1 MSNTKKSFVGGAAIL
16 AAAGLIG
23 KVIGMFYRVWLT
35 DLISS
40 EGMGL
45 YGTPYSVYS
54 FLLVVSSAGLPTAIS
69 KLTNERFVS
78 GDRAGAKWILKK
90 TRRILMCTGLAATL
104 LMALLSKPLATV
116 MGDPAAA
123 PGFVALAPSLFFV
136 CLISSYRG
144 YFQGAQNMTPT
155 AVSQTIETVGKVVLG
170 FVLVGIMAP
179 HGLIW
184 GAVAAILG
192 VTGAEF
198 MALIFM
204 FARYMLDG
212 KKHAQADNV
221 PAQPVEH
228 FYKKLFAIAIP
239 VTVGA
244 SMMPI
249 VNLVDAS
256 LVVNRLTGIGFVLE
270 DAREMYGVLTGMV
283 NTMVNMPAVITLS
296 FSMSLVPAVSSAM
309 TRGDQDDLHRTVGT
323 ALKLALM
330 IGSAAAVGM
339 GVLSHNI
346 LRLLYSSQPEN
357 CLVTGG
363 ELLSVMAIGV
373 LFLALVQTTT
383 GMLQGMGKASYPV
396 KTLAVGLVAKILLN
410 YVLIGI
416 PEVNVMGAAYATV
429 ACYGISAIG
438 NVLMVLKVSKTRLK
452 VVDALVR
459 PAVAAGAMG
468 VAVGLYAYKM
478 SGVLR
483 NSILTLSAVCV
494 GVAVYVVMAF
504 VMRALTPEELKM
516 IPGGRRLTRLMN
528 KLKGKKA

>member
-1 MSNTKKSFVGGAAIL
+1 
-16 AAAGLIG
+16 
-23 KVIGMFYRVWLT
+23 
-35 DLISS
+35 
-40 EGMGL
+40 
-45 YGTPYSVYS
+45 
-54 FLLVVSSAGLPTAIS
+54 
-69 KLTNERFVS
+69 
-78 GDRAGAKWILKK
+78 
-90 TRRILMCTGLAATL
+90 
-104 LMALLSKPLATV
+104 
-116 MGDPAAA
+116 
-123 PGFVALAPSLFFV
+123 
-136 CLISSYRG
+136 
-144 YFQGAQNMTPT
+144 
-155 AVSQTIETVGKVVLG
+155 
-170 FVLVGIMAP
+170 
-179 HGLIW
+179 
-184 GAVAAILG
+184 
-192 VTGAEF
+192 
-198 MALIFM
+198 
-204 FARYMLDG
+204 
-212 KKHAQADNV
+212 
-221 PAQPVEH
+221 
-228 FYKKLFAIAIP
+228 
-239 VTVGA
+239 
-244 SMMPI
+244 
-249 VNLVDAS
+249 
-256 LVVNRLTGIGFVLE
+256 
-270 DAREMYGVLTGMV
+270 
-283 NTMVNMPAVITLS
+283 
-296 FSMSLVPAVSSAM
+296 
-309 TRGDQDDLHRTVGT
+309 
-323 ALKLALM
+323 
-330 IGSAAAVGM
+330 
-339 GVLSHNI
+339 
-346 LRLLYSSQPEN
+346 
-357 CLVTGG
+357 VTGG